1 MYKTPK
7 AEDRRSTKRWQFFSI
22 ENRPFFSCNALS
34 SIQKN
39 YLGLTTMFKQG
50 AWTMYARSQ
59 AFIKDSFKMRLI
71 LGFYHLGKTPIL
83 TS

>member
-1 MYKTPK
+1 
-7 AEDRRSTKRWQFFSI
+7 
-22 ENRPFFSCNALS
+22 
-34 SIQKN
+34 
-39 YLGLTTMFKQG
+39 MFKQG